1 MQNNVFINYRS
12 DDTAGYAIA
21 LYKSLSEYFH
31 DNQIFIDVNKIEPG
45 EDFTQ
50 VIENALNSCKV
61 LIVLI
66 GRNWLSASDERGRRL
81 DNPNDF
87 VRLEISTALKRNIRV
102 IPVLLDGVSMPR
114 FDDLPDELASLT
126 RRHALDISNTRFN
139 YDVDRLI
146 KVLEKILKSENT
158 HKTKTPEKPD
168 KKQNKSK
175 LLKIPILFTGII
187 LILAML
193 IGIGIFWAS
202 QNDLKITT
210 DTSTVI
216 PKEPIKTDTSTVIPK
231 EPIKT
236 DTSTVIPKEPI
247 KIAKLISTTKNTTS
261 VEIMDT
267 STIIPKKS
275 IKVTK
280 PPKLISTTTSVE
292 VVSKVNN
299 KPEVTPSKKIWKDPI
314 TGMDFVWIP
323 KGCFKMGSPESE
335 KGRDSDEGL
344 VHEVCV
350 DGFWMGK
357 YEVTNAQY
365 RKFKSNHN
373 SKSYEGH
380 SLNENN
386 QPVVYVSWNDIQ
398 EFIKWLNGK
407 NSNGDKFRLP
417 TEAEW
422 EYACRAGSTTSRFW
436 GNDPD
441 DACKYGNVADHTAKS
456 EWSDWTIIH
465 DCVDGY
471 TVTAPVGSFR
481 FNKFGLYD
489 MLGNI
494 WEWCQDIYS
503 SEAYSKHQR
512 SNPIYA
518 NSGSRRVIRGGGWGN
533 SPGYVRC
540 ADRYSNSPGRR
551 FDGLGFRLVRTF

>member
-1 MQNNVFINYRS
+1 MQNNIFISYRR
-12 DDTAGYAIA
+12 DDTSGYAIA

-31 DNQIFIDVNKIEPG
+31 DNQIFMDVDKIEPG

-87 VRLEISTALKRNIRV
+87 VRLEISTALKRDIRV

-114 FDDLPDELASLT
+114 FDDLPDELISLT
-126 RRHALDISNTRFN
+126 RRQALDISNTRFN

-146 KVLEKILKSENT
+146 KILEKILKSENT

-202 QNDLKITT
+202 QNDWKITT

-216 PKEPIKTDTSTVIPK
+216 PKEPIKTN
-231 EPIKT
+231 
-236 DTSTVIPKEPI
+236 TSTVIPKEPI

-292 VVSKVNN
+292 VVPKVKD
-299 KPEVTPSKKIWKDPI
+299 KPKVTSSKKIWKDPI

-323 KGCFKMGSPESE
+323 QGCFKMGSPESE
-335 KGRDSDEGL
+335 KGRGSDEGP

-422 EYACRAGSTTSRFW
+422 EYACRAGTTTPFYFGETISTDQANYD
-436 GNDPD
+436 GNYI
-441 DACKYGNVADHTAKS
+441 YGNGKKGIYRKKT
-456 EWSDWTIIH
+456 T
-465 DCVDGY
+465 
-471 TVTAPVGSFR
+471 PVGSFSE
-481 FNKFGLYD
+481 NAFGLFD
-489 MLGNI
+489 MHGNI

-503 SEAYSKHQR
+503 SGAYNKHQR
-512 SNPIYA
+512 FNPIYA
-518 NSGSRRVIRGGGWGN
+518 NSGSYRVIRGGSWYFNPRG
-533 SPGYVRC
+533 VRC
-540 ADRYSNSPGRR
+540 ANRHGYSPG
-551 FDGLGFRLVRTF
+551 DGNDYLGFRLVRTF

>member
-1 MQNNVFINYRS
+1 MQNNIFISYRR
-12 DDTAGYAIA
+12 DDTSGYAIA

-31 DNQIFIDVNKIEPG
+31 DNQIFMDVDKIEPG

-87 VRLEISTALKRNIRV
+87 VRLEISTALKRDIRV

-126 RRHALDISNTRFN
+126 RRQALDISNTRFN

-231 EPIKT
+231 EPIK
-236 DTSTVIPKEPI
+236 
-247 KIAKLISTTKNTTS
+247 IAKLISTTKNTTS

-299 KPEVTPSKKIWKDPI
+299 KPEVTSSKKIWKDPI

-335 KGRDSDEGL
+335 KGRGSDEGP
-344 VHEVCV
+344 VYEVCL

-422 EYACRAGSTTSRFW
+422 EYACRAGTTTPFYFGETISTDQANYD
-436 GNDPD
+436 GNYI
-441 DACKYGNVADHTAKS
+441 YGNGKKGIYRKKT
-456 EWSDWTIIH
+456 T
-465 DCVDGY
+465 
-471 TVTAPVGSFR
+471 PVGSFSE
-481 FNKFGLYD
+481 NAFGLFD
-489 MLGNI
+489 MHGNI

-503 SEAYSKHQR
+503 SGAYNKHQR
-512 SNPIYA
+512 FNPIYA
-518 NSGSRRVIRGGGWGN
+518 NSGSNRVIRGGSWYFNPRG
-533 SPGYVRC
+533 VRC
-540 ADRYSNSPGRR
+540 ANRHGYSPG
-551 FDGLGFRLVRTF
+551 DGNDYLGFRLVRTF